1 MKINSTI
8 KRDNPNFSFMSV
20 FHSVLFEQMAD
31 IEALGAISEN
41 YTDSK
46 IKKED
51 LFEKYQSLLPSY
63 VSLADVNPY
72 SLNSS
77 WNTNRTIPLYTDY
90 NYDPNLQ
97 KNHIIGD
104 LFEDVGGASTSGT
117 TDPCHLITS
126 DEAASYQNIA
136 FQLELIVQ
144 PIFVFIGFGFN
155 TIAINI
161 LRR

>member
-8 KRDNPNFSFMSV
+8 KNDIPNFSFMSV

-41 YTDSK
+41 YSDSK

-51 LFEKYQSLLPSY
+51 LFEKYQNLLPSY
-63 VSLADVNPY
+63 LSLADVNPY

-77 WNTNRTIPLYTDY
+77 WNSNRTIPLYPDY
-90 NYDPNLQ
+90 SYDPNLS
-97 KNHIIGD
+97 KNQIIGD
-104 LFEDVGGASTSGT
+104 LFENVDGASSSGT
-117 TDPCHLITS
+117 ADPCHLITS

-161 LRR
+161 LSR